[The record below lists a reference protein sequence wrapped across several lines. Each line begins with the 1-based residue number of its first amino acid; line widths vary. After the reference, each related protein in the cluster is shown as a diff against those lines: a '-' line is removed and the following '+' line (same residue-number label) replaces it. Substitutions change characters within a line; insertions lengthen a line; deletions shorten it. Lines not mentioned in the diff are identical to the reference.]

1 MIRPTNTIAG
11 DFSLRHGCPIAVHL
25 PYGTPKA
32 LLWICLVV
40 FCVMTAAPCLLANT
54 DQIAQ
59 TGSATI
65 NREYKIKGAFLYHFL
80 SYIDWPNEAFNAPDS
95 PLVIGIFGEDP
106 FGPILDKI
114 ADSKQ
119 IEGRSI
125 QIIRAAD
132 AQTLLGSHIVF
143 VPGTTK
149 SEEEVALLKAVE
161 GSYTLSVGETAR
173 FIENGGSVQ
182 FFLEGNKVR
191 FQFNMPIVD
200 NSSLRISSKLLDL
213 AKRSSRQ

>member
-1 MIRPTNTIAG
+1 MVVRLLYNSCMAIRRF
-11 DFSLRHGCPIAVHL
+11 FSE
-25 PYGTPKA
+25 
-32 LLWICLVV
+32 ICLVV
-40 FCVMTAAPCLLANT
+40 FCGMAAAPCLLANT
-54 DQIAQ
+54 DQIAPPG
-59 TGSATI
+59 TATI

-80 SYIDWPNEAFNAPDS
+80 SYIDWPNEAFKAPDS

-106 FGPILDKI
+106 FGHILDKI

-125 QIIRAAD
+125 QIIRATD

-149 SEEEVALLKAVE
+149 SEEEMALLKAVE

>member
-1 MIRPTNTIAG
+1 MIRPTKTSVG
-11 DFSLRHGCPIAVHL
+11 SFLLRHGCSFFMNWIVGNSRRL
-25 PYGTPKA
+25 PER
-32 LLWICLVV
+32 CLFVLCVV
-40 FCVMTAAPCLLANT
+40 MVASCVMANT
-54 DQIAQ
+54 DDGG
-59 TGSATI
+59 TPGTTTI

-80 SYIDWPNEAFNAPDS
+80 SYIDWPKEAFEASNS

-106 FGPILDKI
+106 FGSILDKI
-114 ADSKQ
+114 AYTKQ
-119 IEGRSI
+119 IEGRPI
-125 QIIRAAD
+125 QIIRSSD
-132 AQTLLGSHIVF
+132 VHQLRGSHIVF
-143 VPGTTK
+143 VPGTTGN
-149 SEEEVALLKAVE
+149 EEEVQLLKAVE

-173 FIENGGSVQ
+173 FIENGGSVE